1 MNTNGSKNVGG
12 CTGERD
18 RLQENEGQVSEETAP
33 SNITSSF
40 QNQSVFTCG
49 NSLTTNAAAAI
60 LQNNVLR
67 KSLQSSSTG
76 LRQIH
81 ATTTNSNYMQ

>member
-1 MNTNGSKNVGG
+1 MNINGSKNVGG
-12 CTGERD
+12 GTGERD

-33 SNITSSF
+33 SNITNSF
-40 QNQSVFTCG
+40 QNQSVLACG
-49 NSLTTNAAAAI
+49 NSQSTNAAAAI

-81 ATTTNSNYMQ
+81 ATNTNTNYIQ

>member
-1 MNTNGSKNVGG
+1 MNINGSKNVGG
-12 CTGERD
+12 GTGERD

-40 QNQSVFTCG
+40 QNQSVLTCG

-81 ATTTNSNYMQ
+81 TTTTNSNYM

>member
-1 MNTNGSKNVGG
+1 
-12 CTGERD
+12 
-18 RLQENEGQVSEETAP
+18 
-33 SNITSSF
+33 
-40 QNQSVFTCG
+40 
-49 NSLTTNAAAAI
+49 LTTNAAAAI